1 MYKRTQVSSDRDYIR
16 FVILAAGAGFVIM
29 AGTILY
35 AVLHGNFRTE
45 GALLLEMS
53 WGLVSL
59 VDIYLGLLIFS
70 FWVLWREQF
79 SIAALVWVFLIISL
93 GNMVSCVYILRACL
107 LADGDMLKFWH
118 GNQSRQEVLS

>member
-1 MYKRTQVSSDRDYIR
+1 MYKRTQVGSDRDYIR

-59 VDIYLGLLIFS
+59 VDIYLGLLIF
-70 FWVLWREQF
+70 V
-79 SIAALVWVFLIISL
+79 
-93 GNMVSCVYILRACL
+93 
-107 LADGDMLKFWH
+107 
-118 GNQSRQEVLS
+118 

>member
-1 MYKRTQVSSDRDYIR
+1 MSKHSHAASDRDYTR
-16 FVILAAGAGFVIM
+16 FVVFAAGAGFVIM

-35 AVLHGNFRTE
+35 AALYGNFRTE
-45 GALLLEMS
+45 GAALLEMS

-59 VDIYLGLLIFS
+59 VDIYLGLLMFS

-79 SIAALVWVFLIISL
+79 SLPGLVWVLFIITL
-93 GNMVSCVYILRACL
+93 GNMVSCLYVLRACL
-107 LADGDMLKFWH
+107 LADGDMLKFWY